1 MYYEKI
7 GLIKGSRMSNGY
19 RRYSEQD
26 AQRLLLIQQL
36 QAGGLTLKECQA
48 CLEAKLN
55 RQVLLDRLS
64 QLD

>member
-1 MYYEKI
+1 MYLISELATLI
-7 GLIKGSRMSNGY
+7 GVSRTTLFY

-48 CLEAKLN
+48 CLEAKIVAA
-55 RQVLLDRLS
+55 RSRDRT
-64 QLD
+64 